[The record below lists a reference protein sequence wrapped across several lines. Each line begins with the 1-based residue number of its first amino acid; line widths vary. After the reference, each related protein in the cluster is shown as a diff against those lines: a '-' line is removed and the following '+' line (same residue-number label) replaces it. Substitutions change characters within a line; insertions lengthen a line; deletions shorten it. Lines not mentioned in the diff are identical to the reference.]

1 MEKITND
8 TDYQHLMQ
16 RIDVLMN
23 KGSKNVSQ
31 NELEEIRKMALSAQ
45 EYESKRYV
53 IEAPTTLSGMIEMKM
68 FEMGLKQKSLAEKLN
83 ISEAKLSLILN
94 GKQKPDIEF
103 LKSVYSELHIAADFI
118 LEHA

>member
-1 MEKITND
+1 MKKITND
-8 TDYQHLMQ
+8 SDYKSLMLK
-16 RIDVLMN
+16 IDTLMN
-23 KGSKNVSQ
+23 KGSKNVSKR
-31 NELEEIRKMALSAQ
+31 ELEEIRTMALAAH
-45 EYESKRYV
+45 EYESKQYV
-53 IEAPTTLSGMIEMKM
+53 IEAPTTLPGMIEMKM
-68 FEMGLKQKSLAEKLN
+68 FEMGLKQKALAEKLN